1 MNDVHKEMM
10 KRLVFDNKDFEKEAV
25 TLFNEMFN
33 LEERIREEYD
43 KTHPNESHGLDG
55 GCASELRKVNK
66 EYFIRFEKLKKK
78 YNVTKNGL
86 DI

>member
-25 TLFNEMFN
+25 ILFTEMFN

-43 KTHPNESHGLDG
+43 KTHPN
-55 GCASELRKVNK
+55 ELRKVNK

>member
-1 MNDVHKEMM
+1 
-10 KRLVFDNKDFEKEAV
+10 
-25 TLFNEMFN
+25 MFN